1 MVNNLMKKALLLGG
15 GLVVLILIVMW
26 SQGEPAGVVLDD
38 SSDAVDT
45 SEEADFSANFTFELG
60 NFGAYFPMPPSYVP
74 GNMPLKEGGS
84 IETHLY
90 QYEAPDASLWQAG
103 FAEYPETSDL
113 SDVEGSLANSV
124 ETTRA
129 AFEGEVVSL
138 ENTTY
143 QGFPAVDYL
152 ISVQGGVGY
161 FKGRN
166 ILNGHRFYTVGYAY
180 DAGAEVASDHF
191 FNSLVIN

>member
-1 MVNNLMKKALLLGG
+1 MSLLVCAMVLVLLG
-15 GLVVLILIVMW
+15 
-26 SQGEPAGVVLDD
+26 AGC
-38 SSDAVDT
+38 SGATTETGSNTT
-45 SEEADFSANFTFELG
+45 SEEVAVDYSANFTFELG
-60 NFGAYFPMPPSYVP
+60 NFGAYFPMPPSYIP
-74 GNMPLKEGGS
+74 GEMPLKEGGS
-84 IETHLY
+84 ITTHIY
-90 QYEAPDASLWQAG
+90 QYEAEDLSLWQAG

-124 ETTRA
+124 ELTRA
-129 AFEGEVVSL
+129 NFDGEIVSI

-152 ISVQGGVGY
+152 ISVQNGVGY

-166 ILNGHRFYTVGYAY
+166 ILNGHRFYTMGYAY
-180 DAGAEVASDHF
+180 DAGAEVSSDHF